1 MELYERILTK
11 EEINKR
17 FHTAVNAILMNN
29 LISSKAGLAESLGM
43 TPSKLSEILNGR
55 MNASAETLA
64 RMCDFYEI
72 SPEWLFLS
80 RGNKVFRT
88 TAKPKI
94 WIDDEDLILQYSDLN
109 NEVKTETDKS
119 HVAAQPSTSSIQTA
133 KHVENPQKGIPLIPF
148 SAMAGALKGEVSV
161 LEYECEHYVVPAF
174 RNADF
179 LIPVSGDSMI
189 PTYKSGDIVACQRIP
204 MSSLF
209 FQWNRP
215 YVLDT
220 EQGAIIKR
228 IKPGSDEQHIRII
241 SDNPDYDAFELP
253 LTEIYSVGLVIGI
266 IRLE

>member
-17 FHTAVNAILMNN
+17 FNTAVNAILMNH
-29 LISSKAGLAESLGM
+29 LISSKTGLAESLGM

-109 NEVKTETDKS
+109 NEVKTETEKS
-119 HVAAQPSTSSIQTA
+119 HVAAQPSTSAIQIA
-133 KHVENPQKGIPLIPF
+133 KHVENTQKGIPLIPF

-179 LIPVSGDSMI
+179 LIPVSGDSMV